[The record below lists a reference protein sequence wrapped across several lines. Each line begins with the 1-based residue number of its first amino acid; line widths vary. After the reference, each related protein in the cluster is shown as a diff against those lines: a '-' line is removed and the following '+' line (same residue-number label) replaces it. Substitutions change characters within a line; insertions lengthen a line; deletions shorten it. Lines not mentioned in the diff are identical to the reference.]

1 MATRAQ
7 VARFSGPTEIETIY
21 NHYDGYP
28 GYLGKALTD
37 HFNNQDAVIDLMD
50 GGNLR
55 YIDSETGEPEHY
67 DMEPS
72 KRIKGEDMGDLL
84 GKYADHIDS
93 AAGNYA
99 YIWDGEEWH
108 TIKNDGIGSMIQQL
122 NKKFFKDEALG
133 VDLSE
138 DWESKWKKFIN

>member
-28 GYLGKALTD
+28 DHLGQALKD

-55 YIDSETGEPEHY
+55 YIDPETGEPEHFKN
-67 DMEPS
+67 ERS
-72 KRIKGEDMGDLL
+72 NRIKGADIEELFGE
-84 GKYADHIDS
+84 YADWVDS
-93 AAGNYA
+93 SSGEYA
-99 YIWDGEEWH
+99 YIWDGDEWH

-122 NKKFFKDEALG
+122 NKKFNTAPGD
-133 VDLSE
+133 DLNE
-138 DWESKWKKFIN
+138 DWETKWKKFIN